1 MHDTLIVLPLLRC
14 MRYRR
19 CKYHVASLA
28 ELRVASRRDG
38 GVIID
43 EQMQTSV
50 PGVFAAGDVCC
61 AKALEQASAHWFQM
75 RLWTQVSCQSSAR
88 TLLFLH
94 VF

>member
-1 MHDTLIVLPLLRC
+1 
-14 MRYRR
+14 MRFWRGISSI
-19 CKYHVASLA
+19 ASLA
-28 ELRVASRRDG
+28 EHHAVSCRDG

-75 RLWTQVSCQSSAR
+75 RLWTQVMRQPAR
-88 TLLFLH
+88 ALLFLH
-94 VF
+94 LVLKALP